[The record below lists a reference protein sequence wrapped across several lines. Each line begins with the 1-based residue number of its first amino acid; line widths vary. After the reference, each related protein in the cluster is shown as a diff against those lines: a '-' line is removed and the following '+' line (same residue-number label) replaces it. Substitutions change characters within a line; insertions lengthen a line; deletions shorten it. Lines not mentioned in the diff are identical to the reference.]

1 MKIKIVSVPAG
12 SKLTAGDMQDAS
24 GAEMDALK
32 ATGVEFITED
42 ADKLIKATEAT
53 LDVVIKASKAFAPKE
68 DSTMA
73 KVKAKALKMEAVEP
87 GLGVSYIQN
96 LPARE
101 DKGLGK
107 RLTASDAGDIQ
118 TGTKVGDA
126 SLRETVKAFLQAS
139 EPDAKMLRH
148 GGIIRATHMNEK
160 GIQDAVQSSH
170 VKAQIASTLATMVA
184 GGADFPMTEEYIKAT
199 YDGYADPAGS
209 NPLGVLN
216 TALTMQWN
224 LGHLENQLIMLD
236 DIVTDLSGTP
246 VLYMQQARTRYIK
259 VPPVQLKTATTPWGP
274 ATLATGGAGTDVDVN
289 VQMSNYAGVPI
300 SITNTLLGA
309 TARQLMNEQKAP
321 QLYSLAEYIIY
332 TLVNTAING
341 STRFANVGTT
351 TTTIT
356 AASAFPDPTYGA
368 GFFNIAGATL
378 KTFVADLPAAMD
390 LSKFPGGDEA
400 PGTRDLLRWAWVHT
414 SLYSSIAGDTNFQL
428 NQSIQGIRQEPQE
441 NLIRTGR
448 FFEIGNAKI
457 RKSQLV
463 TDNISTSGSGADSTT
478 NGLTVVPGASATAKI
493 VGIAGTRSGL
503 LLVSRVPI
511 DYTKVLPEIPSTAA
525 IELVTSPKIG
535 LTFMIVKYL
544 DHAYEIANMRAQL
557 MWGTAIGD
565 ERQLMLLKQ
574 SA

>member
-1 MKIKIVSVPAG
+1 MKIKIIKVPQD
-12 SKLTAGDMQDAS
+12 SKLKAGDMQDAS

-32 ATGVEFITED
+32 ATGVEFISESD
-42 ADKLIKATEAT
+42 DKLIKAREVSIENA
-53 LDVVIKASKAFAPKE
+53 IKASKAFAPKE
-68 DSTMA
+68 DTSEIKST
-73 KVKAKALKMEAVEP
+73 ALALESQKD
-87 GLGVSYIQN
+87 GLGVAYIQN
-96 LPARE
+96 LPAKVE
-101 DKGLGK
+101 KGLGN
-107 RLTASDAGDIQ
+107 RLTASDGGDIQ
-118 TGTKVGDA
+118 RVELGDA
-126 SLRETVKAFLQAS
+126 SLRETVGGFLKAA

-170 VKAQIASTLATMVA
+170 VKAGLASKIADMISK
-184 GGADFPMTEEYIKAT
+184 GADFPMTEDYVKAT
-199 YDGYADPAGS
+199 YDGYADPGAS

-224 LGHLENQLIMLD
+224 LGHLENQLILLD

-274 ATLATGGAGTDVDVN
+274 ATIGTLGSGTDVDVN

-300 SITNTLLGA
+300 AIGNTLLGA

-332 TLVNTAING
+332 TLVYAAING
-341 STRFANVGTT
+341 STRFANIGTT
-351 TTTIT
+351 TSTIT
-356 AASAFPDPTYGA
+356 AASAFVDPTYGA
-368 GFFNIAGATL
+368 GYFNIAGATL

-400 PGTRDLLRWAWVHT
+400 PGTRDLMRFAWVHT

-493 VGIAGTRSGL
+493 VGLAGTHSGL
-503 LLVSRVPI
+503 LFVSRVPV

-535 LTFMIVKYL
+535 LTFMVVKYL

-557 MWGTAIGD
+557 MWGCAIGD
-565 ERQLMLLKQ
+565 ERQLMLLRQ
-574 SA
+574 QA